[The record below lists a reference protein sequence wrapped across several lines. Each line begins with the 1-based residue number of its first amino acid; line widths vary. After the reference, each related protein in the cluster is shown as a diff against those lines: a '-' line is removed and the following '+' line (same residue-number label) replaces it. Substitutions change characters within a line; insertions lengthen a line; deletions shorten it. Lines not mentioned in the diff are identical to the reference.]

1 MRQRNLLKKS
11 ALRLD
16 ELEAERTAQ
25 QLAFE
30 NEQYNRLLTQE
41 VQAEQDQERLG

>member
-1 MRQRNLLKKS
+1 MSLKLREQR
-11 ALRLD
+11 
-16 ELEAERTAQ
+16 Q

-41 VQAEQDQERLG
+41 VQAEQDQEREVKIESQKLP